1 MKRAYK
7 AGKQPILNNKTTT
20 LAVRRYHH
28 HQLSVKKVVK
38 LANQVGQRNLAKNL
52 SGSSTLSSSATSLT
66 SNSSKTHQQRSDQ
79 NKKNMM
85 TSVLHMPTG
94 KMPTTT
100 ATTAKPVVGPLGT
113 IDCPRGTLQ
122 QQHQNTSSPSLN
134 SNSSLPEVARN
145 LAETATN
152 TANTATQQ
160 NNSATVKPGL
170 PSPSSTSETSDYQRS
185 TPSPNAGNE
194 DQLRSLGTTEIDW
207 SQNNHP
213 SNDHEQLVNGQT
225 QMVIDQDAKLIQQRR
240 KSTSSLLQNTSRL
253 QDNVN
258 KNNHQ
263 QLQVNNQI
271 SSSNSNLVLQQLRVA
286 LKKLPEG
293 PLENNVSK
301 LTPSNGVTGA
311 SLKQPL
317 IDSAVKRRHSDCGL
331 ISTLLNSCSS
341 SSSNNDNLPSEVKKA
356 KYLSQPPRRP
366 LSASLHKSG
375 QGKITAYLP
384 EMKHFIALRKEKLDR
399 VLNLATPKVEQ
410 LQLNGRNPTSVNRSE
425 VTMQDISSNPTE
437 NGKKDSQQPIL
448 TNYESGVETGSND
461 TASVASSGSRHSV
474 SSGISSRDGRGG
486 LDQDQDVFE
495 VPRTIRFP
503 PAAPNKSSSDL
514 SICKWELCGTEF
526 DSTGKLLDHLKSIH
540 AVAENQKEETD
551 NSGDET
557 TSIQY
562 KCLWE
567 GCKVYGKGSSSKLWL
582 EKHVMSH
589 GGNKPF
595 QCIVDGCKHRFGT
608 QTLLERHVNNH
619 FKNKESPSGAVSTTT
634 TTEGGSGPGASGSK
648 LGPSSRSSASNQ
660 SMGGNGCTSAKVFKK
675 LNKRLKYRQIVYS
688 ARIFDHFDIGSMA
701 QIRMRLSEYE
711 KKCQE
716 WKTLGFLENPHLV
729 PQNPKISKIK
739 QETTTAPPQTNSA
752 DQVVILHSKI
762 IAKKTDLQGNLKVL
776 QSWNPPNIMEDQ
788 WILAKDVVPTKSVKM
803 SSLPLSARVQ
813 LTNQMYNLPPPSSTQ
828 RRGRKLKPQPRST
841 ALS

>member
-1 MKRAYK
+1 
-7 AGKQPILNNKTTT
+7 
-20 LAVRRYHH
+20 
-28 HQLSVKKVVK
+28 
-38 LANQVGQRNLAKNL
+38 
-52 SGSSTLSSSATSLT
+52 
-66 SNSSKTHQQRSDQ
+66 
-79 NKKNMM
+79 
-85 TSVLHMPTG
+85 
-94 KMPTTT
+94 
-100 ATTAKPVVGPLGT
+100 
-113 IDCPRGTLQ
+113 
-122 QQHQNTSSPSLN
+122 
-134 SNSSLPEVARN
+134 
-145 LAETATN
+145 
-152 TANTATQQ
+152 
-160 NNSATVKPGL
+160 
-170 PSPSSTSETSDYQRS
+170 
-185 TPSPNAGNE
+185 
-194 DQLRSLGTTEIDW
+194 
-207 SQNNHP
+207 
-213 SNDHEQLVNGQT
+213 
-225 QMVIDQDAKLIQQRR
+225 
-240 KSTSSLLQNTSRL
+240 
-253 QDNVN
+253 
-258 KNNHQ
+258 
-263 QLQVNNQI
+263 
-271 SSSNSNLVLQQLRVA
+271 
-286 LKKLPEG
+286 
-293 PLENNVSK
+293 
-301 LTPSNGVTGA
+301 
-311 SLKQPL
+311 
-317 IDSAVKRRHSDCGL
+317 VKRRHSDCGL

-425 VTMQDISSNPTE
+425 VTMQDISSNSTE
-437 NGKKDSQQPIL
+437 NCKKDSQQPIL

-776 QSWNPPNIMEDQ
+776 QSWNPPNILEDQ
-788 WILAKDVVPTKSVKM
+788 WILANDFVPTKSVKM